1 MRNQFRIRCVLQNI
15 QSYSI
20 RLQGSRSRATI
31 PRRMIKI
38 SSAYLFVLYHKT
50 SLIDVA
56 YLITKGSEDE
66 PDKILRYI
74 NGIRNC
80 ALKKVIKPVLSNLHA
95 HVLTEKVW
103 DGPPIEVHAEKRA
116 KWKGGVL
123 YSDGNIYCA
132 RYNMDNIL
140 IIKTK
145 TTKIDVHFC
154 QSYFS
159 PRPTMS
165 TFTIFFVTLTITPT
179 LSLNFSTL
187 YRYIDTFL
195 IGWRVFTI
203 KRK

>member
-103 DGPPIEVHAEKRA
+103 DGPPIEVHHFYNYLEGCSITSNQEAVIFWEKGV
-116 KWKGGVL
+116 KVLIQGGKYKNRNGV
-123 YSDGNIYCA
+123 
-132 RYNMDNIL
+132 
-140 IIKTK
+140 IIKV
-145 TTKIDVHFC
+145 TTKMVKVDIVGLGEK
-154 QSYFS
+154 Y
-159 PRPTMS
+159 
-165 TFTIFFVTLTITPT
+165 V
-179 LSLNFSTL
+179 
-187 YRYIDTFL
+187 
-195 IGWRVFTI
+195 
-203 KRK
+203 KK